1 MVNSISSV
9 RFCGPA
15 DTSAAAAANKPENTG
30 FFDRPGAFA
39 KPADNKPAQ
48 NDPAAKPKKK
58 SSFGK
63 KLLAT
68 VGVLVAVA
76 AALVAGNKA
85 KVLTVLTDAEKA
97 NAGWFKKAV
106 NYVAVAGE
114 WLAKNTYDPIAKLF
128 SKKPA
133 A

>member
-1 MVNSISSV
+1 MMVNSISGV

-15 DTSAAAAANKPENTG
+15 DTAAAAAKPEGSG
-30 FFDRPGAFA
+30 FLDRPGAFA
-39 KPADNKPAQ
+39 KPAENKPAQ
-48 NDPAAKPKKK
+48 VDVAPKKK

-63 KLLAT
+63 KLLTT

-85 KVLTVLTDAEKA
+85 KVLNVLTDAEKA

-114 WLAKNTYDPIAKLF
+114 WLAKNTYDPIVKLF
-128 SKKPA
+128 SKKPTA
-133 A
+133 